1 MNRGARAAG
10 SRHVTV
16 EPWDPRLVGAHDMR
30 PPGNRGHHL
39 LPPLM
44 MAAFFFRKHGMLGC
58 ACTRQ
63 KLALKC
69 TRSLR
74 RCRSTAVVPP
84 FAAGRGER
92 RRTKSSWVSSR
103 PSAKLFTTDDLSLS
117 STLCVVKSRADRFH
131 PTGSFT
137 RRGGRKQRPLLPGE
151 FTRTVPAFFHLR
163 SLPPSLPHHPPAKCS
178 EARRDPE
185 AARPDIYGPSPANA
199 HAQVHVSADETTP
212 HARQCRAVRAG
223 GAGVPLRVHGCRRVS
238 ALALIWELV
247 DRLIFWERRH
257 GGRAGRCVACATDRS
272 SHPSALSL

>member
-117 STLCVVKSRADRFH
+117 STLCVVKSKADRFH
-131 PTGSFT
+131 PTGIFHPA
-137 RRGGRKQRPLLPGE
+137 RRAQTKTFASRRIHPH
-151 FTRTVPAFFHLR
+151 RTGFLSPP
-163 SLPPSLPHHPPAKCS
+163 LPPSLPPPPPT
-178 EARRDPE
+178 R
-185 AARPDIYGPSPANA
+185 
-199 HAQVHVSADETTP
+199 QV
-212 HARQCRAVRAG
+212 
-223 GAGVPLRVHGCRRVS
+223 
-238 ALALIWELV
+238 
-247 DRLIFWERRH
+247 
-257 GGRAGRCVACATDRS
+257 
-272 SHPSALSL
+272 